1 MCSDSLFA
9 AGFSAFWHA
18 ELEAQKKRIAETPE
32 NGDNDE
38 DAVLALPSEQ
48 VDENHVAAQ
57 QSGASEAQDPHI
69 VAEQTQTSEQVDE
82 SNVAAQQSEVSD
94 EHNPH
99 VVAEQTQTS
108 EQTDENHVATQQ
120 LDVLAEQDSRVV
132 AEQTQTSEQVNENH
146 VAAQQSGVPEKNNSY
161 EEKPIS
167 HEEELRQKNEYADD
181 IDRNT
186 TKDVVKQ
193 AANDVKKLNGNKAA
207 DEFAKSKGYKIV
219 PDKQKKGKPRS
230 NTAQNKQ
237 VNDAARDEKLT
248 LEQRKKLGKAVE
260 KETREYGCNLDY
272 HDIRQIACDI
282 KNGEY

>member
-1 MCSDSLFA
+1 MWACVETGLDTCAATSLFA

-32 NGDNDE
+32 NGDNNE

-48 VDENHVAAQ
+48 VDENHVTAQ
-57 QSGASEAQDPHI
+57 QSDAS
-69 VAEQTQTSEQVDE
+69 
-82 SNVAAQQSEVSD
+82 
-94 EHNPH
+94 
-99 VVAEQTQTS
+99 
-108 EQTDENHVATQQ
+108 
-120 LDVLAEQDSRVV
+120 AEQDSRVV

-237 VNDAARDEKLT
+237 VSDAANAEKLSI
-248 LEQRKKLGKAVE
+248 QQKAKLKIEV
-260 KETREYGCNLDY
+260 ETRTRKHGENLDY
-272 HDIRQIACDI
+272 HDIRQIARDI
-282 KNGEY
+282 KNGEYWLWLNIKASMWVQVASILNLFLTI